1 MYYVDVARPPTSRQ
15 VAVIFVTLGAAGCH
29 GDLNPVRYRPVAQ
42 DSAVLSDSSVVPDS
56 SVPIGDCPPAAVIGY
71 ATMSDVGGEWDGG
84 ADGGGP
90 SLQLSG
96 GVQAG
101 AMGTT
106 VVVDATQSGALVQF
120 QAYAKMTAPLTIII
134 KGMIDIP
141 PPPDGGSGDLQ
152 KIRVSSNKAIIG
164 ANLQGMNGSSS
175 GSGFTGGGIW
185 LTGVDDIVLQNLVI
199 SMPNTG
205 ASADNV
211 DAIHIE
217 GSTHIWVDHC
227 DLSSNGPTADAGAA
241 YDGLV
246 DISDASDFVTISWTR
261 YHDHPATGLLGRS
274 DSAAAA
280 AEDAFKNHVTYDHNL
295 FSNVES
301 GPRIRF
307 GRAHVL
313 NSYFYGVT
321 DWAVASLDAAYV
333 KIEGCYFQDV
343 TQTQSNTDYGPVT
356 TILTSATPGNV
367 DLVDPIY
374 ASSGANVL
382 TTTNVPFAMEYQNQ
396 YVPDSARSV
405 PALVNTCAGTGRIAA
420 PTGN

>member
-1 MYYVDVARPPTSRQ
+1 MYYEEVERPPTFHHRW
-15 VAVIFVTLGAAGCH
+15 AIFLALTLLGCH
-29 GDLNPVRYRPVAQ
+29 GDLNPVRYRPVSQ
-42 DSAVLSDSSVVPDS
+42 DGSPLPDSSAPPDS
-56 SVPIGDCPPAAVIGY
+56 SVSIGDCPPPAAIGY

-84 ADGGGP
+84 ADGGP
-90 SLQLSG
+90 TLQLTG
-96 GVQAG
+96 GVQPG
-101 AMGTT
+101 ARGTV
-106 VVVDATQSGALVQF
+106 VVVDAQQSGALDQF
-120 QAYAKMTAPLTIII
+120 STYAKMPGPLTIVI

-152 KIRVSSNKAIIG
+152 KIRVSSNKSIIG
-164 ANLQGMNGSSS
+164 ANLQGMNGTSS

-185 LTGVDDIVLQNLVI
+185 LTSVDDVVLQNLVI
-199 SMPNTG
+199 SMPNSG
-205 ASADNV
+205 DSGDNV
-211 DAIHIE
+211 DAIHVE
-217 GSTHIWVDHC
+217 GSTHIWIDHC
-227 DLSSNGPTADAGAA
+227 DLSSNGPAADGGAA

-261 YHDHPATGLLGRS
+261 YHDHPATGLVGRS

-280 AEDAFKNHVTYDHNL
+280 AEDAFKNHVTYDHDL
-295 FSNVES
+295 FSDVES

-321 DWAVASLDAAYV
+321 DWAVASLDGAYV
-333 KIEGCYFQDV
+333 KVEGCYFQNV
-343 TQTQSNTDYGPVT
+343 TPAQNNADYGPVT
-356 TILTSATPGNV
+356 TILPSASVGNV

-374 ASSGANVL
+374 TSSGANVL
-382 TTTNVPFAMEYQNQ
+382 TTPNVPFAVEYQNQ

-420 PTGN
+420 PVGS